1 MLTTD
6 FSGRCLLLTGAGGG
20 IARETAKLFHTAGAA
35 LVLADLQ
42 EAPLE
47 ALAAELGGE
56 RIATLRYDATR
67 PADAAAA
74 VALARERFGGVD
86 FLVPAAGIY
95 PGSRFDAMDEA
106 AWRQVMSVN
115 LDGVFHLCR
124 AVLPALREKAS
135 IVLLASLAA
144 HRGSHSHAHYSAS
157 KSALLGLTRS
167 LALELAPRT
176 RVNAVSPGIIDT
188 PMINEL
194 MAARGETILAQTP
207 LGRLGR
213 PEEIASV
220 IAFLCSEAASFIT
233 GEVMQVN
240 GGLYMAG

>member
-20 IARETAKLFHTAGAA
+20 IAREAAKLFHTAGAA

-42 EAPLE
+42 EAPLQ

-56 RIATLRYDATR
+56 RVATLRYDATR

-95 PGSRFDAMDEA
+95 PGQRFDAMDEA

-124 AVLPALREKAS
+124 AALPALRENSA

-194 MAARGETILAQTP
+194 MAARGEAILAQTP